1 MKTAPL
7 GLMIA
12 ALMLLASP
20 AESMPS
26 PTLWSGPTTVVAV
39 GGSPK
44 LDLCQ
49 SGNVEP
55 SYYGDSISCL
65 CDCYNRGYDWYTL
78 QYTASSTYDS
88 VCSCGGG
95 QLTQPAATAYI

>member
-1 MKTAPL
+1 MKTISL
-7 GLMIA
+7 GLIA
-12 ALMLLASP
+12 ATLLLVSP

-39 GGSPK
+39 GGNPS
-44 LDLCQ
+44 LDFCQ
-49 SGNVEP
+49 SGSVN
-55 SYYGDSISCL
+55 YGDSISCL

-95 QLTQPAATAYI
+95 QLTQPAGPLN